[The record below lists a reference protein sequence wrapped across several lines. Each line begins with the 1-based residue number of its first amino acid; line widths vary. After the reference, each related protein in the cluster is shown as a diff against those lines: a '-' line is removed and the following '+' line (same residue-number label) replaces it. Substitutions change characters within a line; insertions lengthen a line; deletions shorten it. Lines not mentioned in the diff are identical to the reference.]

1 MFLEKES
8 YELRKEYIKTLKSI
22 GALSNLFSESE
33 SPYLG
38 YRAVENVFCK
48 CLIAKN
54 LSRTDCSA
62 DASKNR
68 IGFGIKTFLNG
79 NGKTF
84 QKIAEF
90 NGQTDL
96 YLGKSL
102 EEMIKVISDLR
113 NERIRATKRIHGLD
127 ELIYHCVVREPGKV
141 KVFECNMDEI
151 TVEKISDIKYSS
163 KNIITFK
170 DNKNSYKFNVS
181 KSTLYKKFITTNII
195 EEFDV
200 EIFEDP
206 YELVK
211 GLMREEIDIKYKK
224 YDKQKKYI
232 CLPLFSDRGKRNV
245 PERSGLN
252 QWNANGR
259 KRDINEV
266 YIPIPAIINKTFPDF
281 FPEKNVSFKLTLPD
295 GNNIT
300 AKVCQD
306 GNKALMS
313 NPNLDL
319 GKWILRQVMNLK
331 EGEVLTYKKLQEL
344 NIDSVIIYKEIDG
357 YSINFLEL
365 GSYDEFIEEIG
376 Y

>member
-357 YSINFLEL
+357 YSINFLEV
-365 GSYDEFIEEIG
+365 GSYDEFIE
-376 Y
+376 